1 MFYPTDVCRL
11 SVFFILLL
19 VLPAC
24 SPDKKEKSQSRP
36 PALVVTAIA
45 RHQDVPIEIRTFG
58 TMEAAESVTIK
69 PMISGELTTIGVR
82 EGQDV
87 SAGALLFAIDPRPY
101 QAAVHK
107 AQAALARNQI
117 LMKNTRQDYER
128 YLQLATEGLVSQEQA
143 EGYRSR
149 AETAAADVAADEAV
163 LENARTQLS
172 YCSITAPISGR
183 LGALAVDRGNV
194 IKANETAL
202 VTIKQLAPIR
212 ATFTITEQH
221 FALVQ
226 KRLAAGAITVTAAVP
241 DTDGSEQGVVS
252 FLDNAIDPATGT
264 IRLKGQFANAGQLLW
279 PGQFVTLTLV
289 LDVRKQA
296 VVVPGQAVQTGQKGQ
311 FVFVVRP
318 DSTAE
323 VRAVVPGPTQGEL
336 VVVEQGLQA
345 GEEVVVDGH
354 MRVIPDGKVEIKPA
368 INQSQEHPQT
378 TPASRPSTSSA
389 SAVGR

>member
-1 MFYPTDVCRL
+1 MFYHNNVFRS

-24 SPDKKEKSQSRP
+24 SPDKKEKSKSRP

-69 PMISGELTTIGVR
+69 PMVSGELTTIGFQ
-82 EGQDV
+82 EGQNV
-87 SAGALLFAIDPRPY
+87 SEGALLFVIDPRPY
-101 QAAVHK
+101 QAALQK
-107 AQAALARNQI
+107 AQASLARNQI
-117 LMKNTRQDYER
+117 LMKNSRKDYER

-149 AETAAADVAADEAV
+149 ADTAAADVAADEAV

-172 YCSITAPISGR
+172 YCSIKAPISGR

-202 VTIKQLAPIR
+202 VTINKLSPIR

-221 FALVQ
+221 FSLVQ

-264 IRLKGQFANAGQLLW
+264 IRLKGRFANKGQLLW

-296 VVVPGQAVQTGQKGQ
+296 VVVPGQAVQTGQQGR
-311 FVFVVRP
+311 FVFVIRP

-323 VRAVVPGPTQGEL
+323 VRPVVPGPTQGEL
-336 VVVEQGLQA
+336 MVIEQGLQA

-368 INQSQEHPQT
+368 ITQSQDNRQITSE
-378 TPASRPSTSSA
+378 SRPSTSSA
-389 SAVGR
+389 STVER